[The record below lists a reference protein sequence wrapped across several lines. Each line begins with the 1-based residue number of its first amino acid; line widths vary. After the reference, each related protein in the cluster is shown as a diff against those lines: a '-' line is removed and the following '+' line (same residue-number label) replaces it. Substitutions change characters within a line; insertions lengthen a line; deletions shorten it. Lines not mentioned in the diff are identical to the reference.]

1 MRSPEGWELFFRTS
15 SALMR
20 VPGRELEVTLR
31 DGSPGTLVEASGY
44 RLTPE
49 RDYDLHPD
57 GQRVLM
63 IRAEASIGGSFR
75 DRATARS
82 CRELGRGAQAP
93 RNRTVVRAERGGLRP
108 AGMLLESAR
117 R

>member
-1 MRSPEGWELFFRTS
+1 MGGKQSISTDAGQHPVRSSDGRGLFFRTS
-15 SALMR
+15 SAVMR
-20 VPGRELEVTLR
+20 VPGRELEVALR

-63 IRAEASIGGSFR
+63 ISAEASIGGSLPVTEPQLVLVENWAEELKR
-75 DRATARS
+75 LVTAR
-82 CRELGRGAQAP
+82 
-93 RNRTVVRAERGGLRP
+93 
-108 AGMLLESAR
+108 
-117 R
+117 